1 MKIIFNGA
9 ECVNC
14 GREIA
19 VGTEAEVHPTERGP
33 RGGKKLVHAQCAGGS
48 RSRRNPSRK
57 KGYGGASA
65 AEREAFFTDQIHA
78 ALMKHR
84 DRRSKT
90 IRYDKLDALDDQL
103 DLDIEAIFADNGF
116 VPDVDGGYIRSNG
129 DRYWNG
135 MFFAKGV
142 AEFDTPEEMLE
153 KIKEARRRIR
163 QSNRE
168 WKSRKR

>member
-1 MKIIFNGA
+1 MKILFNGA

-19 VGTEAEVHPTERGP
+19 VGTEAEVHPTKRGP

-48 RSRRNPSRK
+48 KSRRNPSRK

-65 AEREAFFTDQIHA
+65 AEREAFFTDQIYA
-78 ALMKHR
+78 ALVKYR
-84 DRRSKT
+84 DSRSKT
-90 IRYDKLDALDDQL
+90 IRYDKIFALDAQL
-103 DLDIEAIFADNGF
+103 DLDIDAIIADNGF

-135 MFFAKGV
+135 MFFAKGDR
-142 AEFDTPEEMLE
+142 ELE

>member
-1 MKIIFNGA
+1 MKILFNGA

-19 VGTEAEVHPTERGP
+19 VGTEAEVHPTKRGP

-65 AEREAFFTDQIHA
+65 AEREAFFTDQLHPV
-78 ALMKHR
+78 LEKHR
-84 DRRSKT
+84 DRRRSLEQ
-90 IRYDKLDALDDQL
+90 RFSYAELDALDDQL

-135 MFFAKGV
+135 MFFAKGDR
-142 AEFDTPEEMLE
+142 ELE
-153 KIKEARRRIR
+153 KIKEARRRIS